1 MRVEIMAPVAVDGVQ
16 QYWGENKKEESTLDA
31 DLFSVWLSLFTQ
43 GESLLG
49 IKMPPEAEK
58 ECTNDAEVQAIEKEE
73 LLMTLT
79 NPHSLL
85 LMGSSA
91 ADVQPQVTFAA
102 AEPPTEIPLITE
114 VEQELTILPL
124 QEQQML
130 QKIENLLQQEW
141 PQNIENFIQQRQD
154 VDFGLAGIRETA
166 EEKLSTAVEKT
177 IEEKLSTGV
186 EKTAEKEAEPL
197 GSTKKAEEA
206 AKALKQSPSV
216 KINSDLPKKANVEIV
231 SVKRTEALAEVEIE
245 AEKEA
250 REITLSAQA
259 DTIQELN
266 LQRINYAAAAGEAN
280 SSDSP
285 DIFALKAGIMEQV
298 WEQLKFVDL
307 PTGEKK
313 LYVRLKPET
322 LGQLEIRLRLQ
333 KGQLTAQIV
342 TENAQVKQALEASLG
357 QLRERLQAQQIVLT
371 EFTVSMGQESGYGK
385 QQAPWQQQFRQKG
398 PVQVPQADLAEKAG
412 ISAATASLGPSLDLR
427 A

>member
-166 EEKLSTAVEKT
+166 
-177 IEEKLSTGV
+177 EEKLSTGV